1 MKRVTLLAILLILPF
16 QFTWAA
22 VSIHCNHH
30 DAGQL
35 DSHFGHHDH
44 EHAAELHDEPQAPSS
59 DVDFGVGLDHDH
71 FGNTLGLHAALSLT
85 AVPSAFLYRL
95 LSTAPPHDFA
105 TSEPER
111 PNWSPAA

>member
-1 MKRVTLLAILLILPF
+1 MKRATLLAILFILPC

-35 DSHFGHHDH
+35 ASHFGHH
-44 EHAAELHDEPQAPSS
+44 EHAAELHDESPAPSS
-59 DVDFGVGLDHDH
+59 EVESGVDLDHDH
-71 FGNTLGLHAALSLT
+71 FGNTLGFQAALSLT
-85 AVPSAFLYRL
+85 SAPSVFFYRL

-105 TSEPER
+105 TTEPER
-111 PNWSPAA
+111 PNWIPAA